1 MTKKSSH
8 HTKKQG
14 EQSFYS
20 ETSKVRQANHIK
32 FICLGHCSYR
42 AGVVGGGGGRVK
54 VADGCAFWT
63 LPYSSRHLTD

>member
-8 HTKKQG
+8 HTKRQAKQTGQG

-32 FICLGHCSYR
+32 FICLGHC
-42 AGVVGGGGGRVK
+42 RVR

-63 LPYSSRHLTD
+63 LPYSSRHLTA